1 MFVHHQINNNSG
13 INIIYKQSSTICIAK
28 LLYTIMML
36 TVITLLAGCNSPAK
50 GVYNDSD
57 YNEAVS
63 TAKTTPFG
71 AYPDTI
77 EYTLGKMTSVNN
89 SNMPAMDT
97 YTDNAYTRYIKSVLN
112 VQNVDVFEANDSQY
126 NTNVSMAVSMN
137 RLPDIMVVSSQSELE
152 QLIENG
158 MIEDLTDSYNNCL
171 TDRIKSM
178 YASYGSALMDMVT
191 YDGKI
196 MALPETN
203 ITDGPNL
210 VWLRKDW
217 MDILGLSEPRTV
229 DDVVNIVRHF
239 ITYDPGNNGV
249 AEDGSSNTVGLV
261 VDTSVAGECGYSSE
275 FLLDIIFA
283 SFNAYPKQW
292 IENDDGQIVYGS
304 VTDEAKNA
312 LEYINQLYNEKIID
326 NDFLLRTST
335 NICEL
340 IENGLCGSFFGP
352 WWAPNNPLANA
363 VSINPD
369 SNWQPY
375 LISTGDNVT
384 EYHSQNPCYKY
395 VVVRKGYEYPEI
407 AAKMISVMFDKI
419 RFDCADSEEFDNY
432 YQLNVEPTA
441 RPLSINVDY
450 NNALSICYRNIS
462 DAIEGRKDSDNL
474 ELLERSYYNACKS
487 YLNNTG
493 LANTSYEYNTDDS
506 YKEYSQSGR
515 KGTTSTQWA
524 AYMSRI
530 KACRLLDEGNIV
542 IKQSLYFKTTD
553 TMKNRWWK
561 LKSLE
566 KEAYLKIISGEADID
581 YFDTF
586 VSEWNAQGGIIITEE
601 VRENIVR

>member
-1 MFVHHQINNNSG
+1 
-13 INIIYKQSSTICIAK
+13 
-28 LLYTIMML
+28 
-36 TVITLLAGCNSPAK
+36 
-50 GVYNDSD
+50 
-57 YNEAVS
+57 
-63 TAKTTPFG
+63 
-71 AYPDTI
+71 
-77 EYTLGKMTSVNN
+77 
-89 SNMPAMDT
+89 
-97 YTDNAYTRYIKSVLN
+97 
-112 VQNVDVFEANDSQY
+112 
-126 NTNVSMAVSMN
+126 
-137 RLPDIMVVSSQSELE
+137 
-152 QLIENG
+152 

-217 MDILGLSEPRTV
+217 MDILELSEPRTV

-304 VTDEAKNA
+304 VTDEAKSA

-340 IENGLCGSFFGP
+340 IENGICGSFFGP

-369 SNWQPY
+369 ANWQPY

-419 RFDCADSEEFDNY
+419 RFGCTDSEEFDNY

-493 LANTSYEYNTDDS
+493 LANTSYEYNTDGS

-515 KGTTSTQWA
+515 KGATSTQWA